1 MKVNPSTSYKPQPQA
16 SRMPSILVRIQELL
30 TLILQAIQ
38 ENDELQYTDV
48 SEWME
53 EIESLHENYIYQLG
67 YYWDKVNTELYI
79 AKGNMEDA
87 KKEILEMLYQVDEM
101 IGNM

>member
-1 MKVNPSTSYKPQPQA
+1 MSPTLN
-16 SRMPSILVRIQELL
+16 RIQELL

-38 ENDELQYTDV
+38 ENDELQYSDV

-53 EIESLHENYIYQLG
+53 EIEILYKEYIYQLG
-67 YYWDKVNTELYI
+67 YYWDKINTELYI
-79 AKGNMEDA
+79 VKGNMEDA
-87 KKEILEMLYQVDEM
+87 KQEILEMLYQVDEM